1 MTTIEDKYARLTTIK
16 RIEQPETGTLRPMWP
31 TNRLERLDDRIREP
45 APHDDSPPRRDGQRG
60 VPKLTKEATKRG
72 ADSLNVLWQ
81 LFGTPWLSTAKR
93 ENLVAMVS
101 STKL

>member
-1 MTTIEDKYARLTTIK
+1 MI
-16 RIEQPETGTLRPMWP
+16 
-31 TNRLERLDDRIREP
+31 
-45 APHDDSPPRRDGQRG
+45 PRRDGQRG
-60 VPKLTKEATKRG
+60 VPKHAQNGRRLPRGRSSQFTKETTKRG